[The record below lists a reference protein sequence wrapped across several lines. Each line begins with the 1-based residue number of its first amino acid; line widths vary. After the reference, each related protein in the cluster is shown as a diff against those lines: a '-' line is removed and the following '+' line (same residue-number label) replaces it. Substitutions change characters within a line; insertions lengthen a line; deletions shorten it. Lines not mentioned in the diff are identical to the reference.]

1 MANRED
7 WSGVIRNFA
16 NKERERINRWF
27 ENNKPIMEFA
37 IFREGE
43 YINYGI
49 WDGEE
54 DLIVMFK
61 NPNGRYNFH
70 ARMRFD
76 KELLKAL
83 GKLI

>member
-1 MANRED
+1 MTNLED
-7 WSGVIRNFA
+7 WSKVI
-16 NKERERINRWF
+16 KKSTSQEREGIDKWF
-27 ENNKPIMEFA
+27 ENNKPITEFA

-43 YINYGI
+43 YVNYGV
-49 WDGEE
+49 WDEEE

-61 NPNGRYNFH
+61 NPNGKYNFH

-83 GKLI
+83 GKLL